1 MKNKTRV
8 VSLLLVCMF
17 LISATCSFASAASVQ
32 PTGQATVPEK
42 MQPGSIIIY
51 DDELQPEVVQGG
63 YLKSSEHA
71 ATVTDFFQLRL
82 ASIPV
87 TAAAEQAAQIRLE
100 NEIATEQ
107 YRAVMSGEVI
117 QAEPIR
123 IYAGMKV
130 VYDAVTGDINNI
142 YYPDPNEPSGYSIHN
157 IPVESGTASKASVN
171 QANGNV
177 TWTWGSHNNTLTYR
191 PSSDSFLGTGRAT
204 YFIGTYGNR
213 NNRLQPYDC
222 ATKWPMIILKW
233 ATKMFRFGIWTPT
246 RSLPTI
252 RPMLAHCPM
261 QLSTFGARTTSASL
275 QEPRMER
282 RQITQ
287 IM

>member
-142 YYPDPNEPSGYSIHN
+142 YYPDPNEPSGYSSSQY
-157 IPVESGTASKASVN
+157 SG
-171 QANGNV
+171 
-177 TWTWGSHNNTLTYR
+177 
-191 PSSDSFLGTGRAT
+191 
-204 YFIGTYGNR
+204 
-213 NNRLQPYDC
+213 
-222 ATKWPMIILKW
+222 
-233 ATKMFRFGIWTPT
+233 
-246 RSLPTI
+246 
-252 RPMLAHCPM
+252 
-261 QLSTFGARTTSASL
+261 
-275 QEPRMER
+275 
-282 RQITQ
+282 
-287 IM
+287 